1 MTIINPYALN
11 CFLLMTSSLVE
22 CARNLKS
29 ETTNSSE
36 IERNI
41 AQGDEHSEHSA
52 PEWIDESALISV
64 IARPFNSVVKLTC
77 KAKGRP
83 APKITWT
90 KNGISIDNT
99 NVSNDIYKVKNKI
112 IKYVLNLNVN

>member
-29 ETTNSSE
+29 ETTKSLE

-41 AQGDEHSEHSA
+41 AQGNDDSEHSD

-77 KAKGRP
+77 KASGHP
-83 APKITWT
+83 APKITWM
-90 KNGISIDNT
+90 KNGISIDDKD
-99 NVSNDIYKVKNKI
+99 VSNDIYKVKCE
-112 IKYVLNLNVN
+112 